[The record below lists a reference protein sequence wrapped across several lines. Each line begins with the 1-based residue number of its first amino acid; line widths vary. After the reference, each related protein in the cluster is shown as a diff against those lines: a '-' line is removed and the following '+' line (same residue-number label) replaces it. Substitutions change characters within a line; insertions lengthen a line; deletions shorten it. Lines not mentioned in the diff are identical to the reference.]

1 MPIMPRIKGKA
12 RKIAEDI
19 LGIPANM
26 RNNKKSKSKLK
37 RKLYAQETRFV
48 R

>member
-19 LGIPANM
+19 LGVPANM
-26 RNNKKSKSKLK
+26 RESRKSKSKIK